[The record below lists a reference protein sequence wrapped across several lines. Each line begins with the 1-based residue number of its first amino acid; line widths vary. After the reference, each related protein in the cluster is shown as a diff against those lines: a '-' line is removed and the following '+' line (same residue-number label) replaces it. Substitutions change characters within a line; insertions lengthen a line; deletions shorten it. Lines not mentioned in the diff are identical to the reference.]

1 MPPSL
6 ARRTFL
12 GLLAGSLVS
21 KRADA
26 EDAPAGYTT
35 RPFAHGGIELDV
47 LTRGDKSDPLVFVLH
62 DMAGLRRECFELGDT
77 LVDKKFFVA
86 LPRFFGGAGL
96 GYLKACEF
104 RSKFRCYDLDDYGPI
119 MPWIK
124 GLARQRQRELWR
136 DRQLHDGHSAVV
148 DVEERPVRRVG
159 VVSAGVS
166 VQLVLRRQG
175 VSIEDPPVIVKILS
189 HLGLP
194 FRAPPRAPAR
204 RVDLFQTI

>member
-12 GLLAGSLVS
+12 GLLTGSLVS

-124 GLARQRQRELWR
+124 GLARHGSGSANFGVIGNCMTGILPLLMLRSGRCVAPVLCQPAYPFNSFFAGKAYRLKIRQ
-136 DRQLHDGHSAVV
+136 
-148 DVEERPVRRVG
+148 
-159 VVSAGVS
+159 
-166 VQLVLRRQG
+166 
-175 VSIEDPPVIVKILS
+175 
-189 HLGLP
+189 
-194 FRAPPRAPAR
+194 
-204 RVDLFQTI
+204 